1 MLGELLKSEQYKYVF
16 SLLLGISLV
25 IVVFRPYCKGDEC
38 SIWKAPPTAELND
51 AVFKI
56 GQKCYTYKERDV
68 ECGKGN
74 NIIEAFRGEFVCRPK
89 TLTSGMTIGGA

>member
-1 MLGELLKSEQYKYVF
+1 MLGELLKSEQFKYVF
-16 SLLLGISLV
+16 SLLLGIALV

-38 SIWKAPPTAELND
+38 AIWKAPPPAELNE

-56 GQKCYTYKERDV
+56 GQKCYTYKEHDV

-74 NIIEAFRGEFVCRPK
+74 NIIEAFRGEFICRPAPGK
-89 TLTSGMTIGGA
+89 TLGQLSA